1 MTFYVR
7 RNRRAIYRAIRS
19 LEGWHVR
26 AEIVAAAERIRS
38 SAGGYDDTRS
48 QIRVVAATRR
58 GLVLTAY

>member
-7 RNRRAIYRAIRS
+7 RNRRAIYRAIRA
-19 LEGWHVR
+19 LDGWHFR

-38 SAGGYDDTRS
+38 AAGGYDDTRS

-58 GLVLTAY
+58 GLTLTAY